1 MCCDTPP
8 SFGED
13 IPRLIF
19 LFCALGG
26 DGGGEG
32 LGGRKYILLGS
43 SLEWNVS
50 SSVVVYDVFRLLK
63 ALTFI
68 GGDDIEDGTDRSGD
82 SGLYPSL
89 LSSYVGV
96 TTAMVARML
105 NGLGGRSRS
114 FRLGGT
120 IGSSRPNPYGIVGSL
135 ESSSMVNI
143 CGWGDA
149 IDETEGIRAVCC
161 SKSSVELRIFGVLCL
176 RGLGSVE
183 LCSTQ
188 NTSESSEAS
197 EIFAIVVLV
206 KNIS

>member
-1 MCCDTPP
+1 M
-8 SFGED
+8 
-13 IPRLIF
+13 
-19 LFCALGG
+19 
-26 DGGGEG
+26 
-32 LGGRKYILLGS
+32 
-43 SLEWNVS
+43 S
-50 SSVVVYDVFRLLK
+50 SSVVVYDVSQLLK

-68 GGDDIEDGTDRSGD
+68 GGDDIEDGTDKSGD

-89 LSSYVGV
+89 LSSCVGF

-105 NGLGGRSRS
+105 NGLGGMSKS

-120 IGSSRPNPYGIVGSL
+120 IGSCRPNPYGIVGSL

-161 SKSSVELRIFGVLCL
+161 SESSVELRMFGVLCL

-183 LCSTQ
+183 LCST
-188 NTSESSEAS
+188 
-197 EIFAIVVLV
+197 
-206 KNIS
+206 